1 MRISANGA
9 RWRWPRMVFCLLFAL
24 STFLAMSHSIPAQV
38 HATVVQVAST
48 SDQVDPCDDGHGIA
62 DHHCH
67 ATNAACSLCAPVDAA
82 AVSLDRAS
90 MPRPVTVEQVA
101 PGTVATPLFR
111 PPKLLIQV

>member
-9 RWRWPRMVFCLLFAL
+9 LGRWPRMVFCLLFAF
-24 STFLAMSHSIPAQV
+24 STLLAMSHSIPAQA
-38 HATVVQVAST
+38 HATVLQVAST

-67 ATNAACSLCAPVDAA
+67 ATNTACPLCAPVDAA

-90 MPRPVTVEQVA
+90 TPRSMIVEQIALGMV
-101 PGTVATPLFR
+101 VIPLTR
-111 PPKLLIQV
+111 PPKLLVQV